1 MALYLKSLEI
11 QGFKSFPDKT
21 RLDFSSG
28 ITAIV
33 GPNGSGK
40 SNLVDAIRWV
50 LGEQSTRNLRGS
62 RMEDVVFGGTQR
74 RRPLGYCE
82 VTLTVDNG
90 DHSLPL
96 DYDEVAVTRRYYR
109 SGESEF
115 FINKKPVRLK
125 DVHEL
130 LMDTGLGREGYS
142 IIGQGRID
150 EILAVKSGE
159 RREIFEEAAGIT
171 RYRYKRNEAQRRLS
185 AAEDN
190 LVRIRDIITEL
201 HSQVG
206 PLEKQAQDARQFLL
220 LRDELRVLEVSLWM
234 DSLAKLGEN
243 RQKTKVDLD
252 NAQRMLSAR
261 GRELE
266 ELYAEGERL
275 IQSMRDKEL
284 ETEQSRVELRN
295 IEGQIH
301 SLDSD
306 IAVLGTQRENG
317 RQNARR
323 LERELELHATRQDGL
338 VEQKTAQEQQ
348 REESRKILAA
358 KEQELAKIAH
368 RQQELAE
375 HQQEQTQREEA
386 AREELN
392 QSSQQLHQL
401 EIERAALESGCQ
413 EMESRGKNL
422 ESELSR
428 AKERL
433 EKEEGEAKNLE
444 TLLEQG
450 REQEESA
457 GNMLE
462 GFLLRVRKR
471 REKAQKLLET
481 YQEEKRA
488 LGTLSD
494 RSELLQALERDYE
507 GFGRA
512 VRQTLEAARKGVLS
526 GIHGPVSQLI
536 SVGDEHA
543 VAIEIALG
551 AAMSNIVT
559 KDEESA
565 KQAIGFLKSRDLGRA
580 TFLPVS
586 AMAPRKTDGRPLE
599 SEPGFVGMADT
610 LVQREPIYDNV
621 VRSLL
626 GGTAVVEDLDSAI
639 RLSRRYPHRYRMV
652 TLDGQLMSN
661 SGAMTGGS
669 LNKNTGILSRKNEIA
684 RLRQALEEKSGDLK
698 ELAGQVQKAQGE
710 WKKAEN
716 DAQAAQE
723 EKNQAQAALQSL
735 EARQSQHALLLGSL
749 RQALEGLLEEQG
761 GAQERRRTLETRLAE
776 NKQAREEAAEKR
788 EEAARHLEA
797 LQAESQELLQRRRT
811 LEEQLLEKRAEKVQE
826 DSRLGALE
834 QSLCQLEE
842 LLHSLSGDRE
852 ERQRELEE
860 LSAEETV
867 LSRQMEEKEAV
878 KKEYAALREKKQSQ
892 LETLAEEKLC
902 IEGQRTQNG
911 RQAQEKNDEILRME
925 REKARLEG
933 KASQLQLEEKQVLD
947 TMWESYELT
956 PTAAQQIQKP
966 MESRSEAQR
975 RLGQLRGEIK
985 KLGPVNI
992 GAIEEYQ
999 KVYERYQFLEEQRRD
1014 LEKAKGDLLDII
1026 GDLTQNMRE
1035 IFGREFVRIDKHF
1048 GETFQELFGGGK
1060 AWLQL
1065 EEGEDILECGID
1077 IHVELPGKSQRA
1089 MSLLSGGEKALVA
1102 IVLYFA
1108 ILKVRP
1114 TPFCV
1119 LDEIEAALDDVN
1131 VLRYVGYMRR
1141 LCQSTQ
1147 FILITHRR
1155 GTMEGSDILYGVTMQ
1170 EQGVTKLLRLQL
1182 SQVEEKLGVSL
1193 QEKMEE

>member
-82 VTLTVDNG
+82 VTLTVDNR

-185 AAEDN
+185 ATEDN

-201 HSQVG
+201 HGQVG
-206 PLEKQAQDARQFLL
+206 PLEKQAQAARQFLL
-220 LRDELRVLEVSLWM
+220 FRDELRVLEVSLWM
-234 DSLAKLGEN
+234 DSLAKLGES

-275 IQSMRDKEL
+275 LGTMRNKEL

-295 IEGQIH
+295 IESQIH
-301 SLDSD
+301 SLESD

-317 RQNARR
+317 RQNTRR
-323 LERELELHATRQDGL
+323 LVRELELHATRQDGL
-338 VEQKTAQEQQ
+338 LEQKTVQEQQ

-358 KEQELAKIAH
+358 KEQELTKIAH
-368 RQQELAE
+368 WQQELVE

-386 AREELN
+386 AREALS

-401 EIERAALESGCQ
+401 EIVRAALESGGQ

-433 EKEEGEAKNLE
+433 EQEEAEAKNLE

-450 REQEESA
+450 REQVESA

-471 REKAQKLLET
+471 QEKAQKLLET

-494 RSELLQALERDYE
+494 RLEMLQALERDYE
-507 GFGRA
+507 GFGQA

-559 KDEESA
+559 EDEESA
-565 KQAIGFLKSRDLGRA
+565 KQAIGFLKNRDLGRA

-599 SEPGFVGMADT
+599 GEPGFVGMADG
-610 LVQREPIYDNV
+610 LVQRQPIYDNV

-684 RLRQALEEKSGDLK
+684 RLRQALEEKSGHLQ

-761 GAQERRRTLETRLAE
+761 SSQERRRTLETRLAE
-776 NKQAREEAAEKR
+776 NKQAREEAAEK
-788 EEAARHLEA
+788 AARHLEE
-797 LQAESQELLQRRRT
+797 LLAESQELEESRRA
-811 LEEQLLEKRAEKVQE
+811 LEEQLLEKRAEKARE

-842 LLHSLSGDRE
+842 LLRSLSGDRE

-860 LSAEETV
+860 LSAEEAV

-878 KKEYAALREKKQSQ
+878 KKEYAALREKKQNQ
-892 LETLAEEKLC
+892 LEALGEEKLR

-933 KASQLQLEEKQVLD
+933 KASQLQMEEKQVLD
-947 TMWESYELT
+947 KMWESYELT

-999 KVYERYQFLEEQRRD
+999 KIHERYQFLEEQRRD

-1131 VLRYVGYMRR
+1131 VLRYVKYMRR
-1141 LCQSTQ
+1141 LCQGTQ

-1182 SQVEEKLGVSL
+1182 NQVEEKLGVSL